1 MKKLFLILALAIG
14 LGAASPQ
21 KASAQEIVVTTITHF
36 DGYDY
41 VEFND
46 GSFGLFLPMVHML
59 FIKEWKVICN
69 FG

>member
-21 KASAQEIVVTTITHF
+21 KASAQEIVVTTIIHF

-46 GSFGLFLPMVHML
+46 GSFGLF
-59 FIKEWKVICN
+59 FADGTYVIYKRMEGN
-69 FG
+69 M